1 MGGGKVR
8 GYLVFKIILGVAIT
22 FTDITVGIRLLS
34 KYLLIN
40 YIFKDFTLYLS
51 FGSIYMI

>member
-8 GYLVFKIILGVAIT
+8 GYLVFKIILGVALT